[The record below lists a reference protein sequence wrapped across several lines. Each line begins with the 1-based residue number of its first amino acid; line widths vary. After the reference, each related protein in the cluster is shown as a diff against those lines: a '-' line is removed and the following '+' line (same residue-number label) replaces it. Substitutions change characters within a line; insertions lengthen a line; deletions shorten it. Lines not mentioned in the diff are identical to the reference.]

1 MHWWEA
7 VILGLVQ
14 GVTEFL
20 PISSTGHLLVVRHLF
35 GHPHPEDAFTVVIQL
50 GSMVAVMVYFR
61 RDLVRLVSGSW
72 EVLRRGGRRLSPEGR
87 WALLVGI
94 GTIPAALLGYVG
106 QKWLKTHLFTLPTVA
121 VVSMVFAILM
131 GIAEWWSGYRKR
143 SGRTL
148 RNEQDLN
155 GWDALW
161 IGLWQ
166 ACALMPGGSRSGTTI
181 TGGLLL
187 GLHRAAA
194 TRFSFVLALPIVI
207 IAGLKELWDEYRR
220 WWSPVEGSPSG
231 LFASSEE
238 WTALLVGLLVSTV
251 VSYGA
256 IWFLLHFVRRNSL
269 WGFVIYRI
277 SFGLLL
283 VIMWSA
289 GWFGT

>member
-7 VILGLVQ
+7 IILGLVQ

-20 PISSTGHLLVVRHLF
+20 PISSTAHLLVVRHLL

-50 GSMVAVMVYFR
+50 GSMVAVVAYFR
-61 RDLVRLVSGSW
+61 RDLLRLVAGSW
-72 EVLRRGGRRLSPEGR
+72 EVLRQGGHRLSPDGR

-94 GTIPAALLGYVG
+94 GTIPAALLGYLG
-106 QKWLKTHLFTLPTVA
+106 QNWLKTHLFTLAAVA
-121 VVSMVFAILM
+121 VVSLVFASLM
-131 GIAEWWSGYRKR
+131 GMAEWWSSYRQR
-143 SGRTL
+143 SGRTF
-148 RNEQDLN
+148 RTEQELN
-155 GWDALW
+155 WCDALW

-207 IAGLKELWDEYRR
+207 IAGLKELWDEYWSWRR
-220 WWSPVEGSPSG
+220 PLEDAPSR
-231 LFASSEE
+231 LFASPEQ
-238 WTALLVGLLVSTV
+238 WTALLIGLLVSTL
-251 VSYGA
+251 VSYAA

-269 WGFVIYRI
+269 WVFVVYRLGFG
-277 SFGLLL
+277 FLLL
-283 VIMWSA
+283 IALSL
-289 GWFGT
+289 GWFTK